1 MATPRSPDPLA
12 MLREALVGTVRR
24 CGPEMSSR
32 QFAVFLICH
41 HEDGF
46 HTVRDLSARL
56 GVSKPAITRALDRLV
71 ELGLARRISDPRDR
85 RSVLVQRTAKGV
97 EFLAELRALL
107 QEAADARMK
116 VPKRP
121 DRRRKAQA

>member
-1 MATPRSPDPLA
+1 MTTIRSSDPLA

-56 GVSKPAITRALDRLV
+56 GVSKPAITRSLDRLV

-97 EFLAELRALL
+97 ELLAGLRALL
-107 QEAADARMK
+107 QQAAEARVK
-116 VPKRP
+116 IPQRP
-121 DRRRKAQA
+121 CRRRKAQA